1 MHGIVITDNEE
12 PTTDIEPTTDPI
24 LALARKYNE
33 EDIQFIMKII
43 LTTQPDRIDARR
55 SAELIWAYMN
65 KE

>member
-1 MHGIVITDNEE
+1 MHGIVIIDNEE

-24 LALARKYNE
+24 LAPARKHKE

-43 LTTQPDRIDARR
+43 LTTQPDMIDARR